1 MKPFIFEHL
10 EEVKCLLTVSWKK

>member
-10 EEVKCLLTVSWKK
+10 EEVSVY